1 MKYANLILPS
11 HKLCFVVALA
21 AGMIAVP
28 MPTMAEQAVQN
39 IQQAGVV
46 KGQVTDKNG
55 DAVIGATVKVKNAQT
70 GTVTDF
76 NGNFSLSVQKA
87 GTLVVSYIG
96 YLAKEVA
103 FNPGQTLNISIEED
117 ATALDEVVVVG
128 YGVQKKSDVTGSVTS
143 INKDRL
149 SKLPVTNVLQAVQG
163 AAAGVINKDRLSKLP
178 VTNVLQAV
186 QGAAAGVTISQGSSI
201 PGDAPSALVRGRN
214 SINAGTGPYI
224 VVDGIPISKSGG
236 SLNDIN
242 PSDIESMEI
251 LKDASATAIYGTN
264 GANGVILITTKHG
277 KDGKPSVSYNGYIG
291 IEDFAHKMDFCN
303 GSQIT
308 QRYKDYVAQ
317 NPGETMY
324 NDFVKNQ
331 NEAEAQA
338 AGRETDWLYDMVS
351 QTGIIQDHNVTVNGG
366 AEKIKYFISGDY
378 MSQKGV
384 LKGFNYKRYSLR
396 MNIDADVTD
405 YLKIGTNSYI
415 VSHNR
420 DGGRVNFLMAE
431 AMSPYGKVYED
442 NGSYCIYPMY
452 TESLFF
458 NPMRDVNQDHE
469 RRQWNINLNGYADI
483 NFGNIWKPLDGLRYK
498 FNFGYSFVPRREN
511 YYNGAEQ
518 NDLNGYGYIFNAET
532 QSYTAENI
540 LTYAKDF
547 GKHHFDLTA
556 LYASSRKKY
565 HDNTAAASKFI
576 NDELLWHNLGG
587 GGTQTAKS
595 YTDLY
600 TTVSQMG
607 RLNYSYD
614 SRYLFTFTVR
624 RDGSSVFGE
633 DNKYGTFPSVALGWN
648 IANEKFMEKT
658 QGWLNNLKLRL
669 SYGKAGNEAIGV
681 YETLAKMSNAAI
693 TMDGQ
698 SATALYPSSRMGN
711 SGLGWETT
719 KTFNIGI
726 DFGLLNNR
734 INGNIDFYTSTTT
747 DLLLQRNLP
756 KISGYSNVYMNMGK
770 TANKGLEVTINS
782 KNIVTKDF
790 TWGTNLVWSWN
801 KNEIKDLYGDEKSDI
816 GNRWFIGEPISVIYD
831 YEMVGIWQ
839 KDEIERGDHLK
850 WDPQAQPGDVK
861 LRDVN
866 GDGKIDPNDDKTIQ
880 GQTTPKWIGG
890 LTNTFT
896 YKNLSLSIFIQTVQ
910 GLKRNN
916 SLLAMA
922 SDEMGRRNSTTEIGY
937 WTESNPSN
945 EYRSL
950 SKTSNRWGYGFP
962 CDASFTRI
970 KDITL
975 SYQFPAQITNA
986 LRISA
991 LTVYASARNLATF
1004 TSWKGWDPESD
1015 ITQRGWGGYENNY
1028 PMTKSYV
1035 FGLNVTF

>member
-1 MKYANLILPS
+1 MKYAKLTLPS
-11 HKLCFVVALA
+11 KKLCFVMALA
-21 AGMIAVP
+21 AGMVAFP
-28 MPTMAEQAVQN
+28 LPTMAEQAVQN
-39 IQQAGVV
+39 VQQAGVV

-55 DAVIGATVKVKNAQT
+55 DAVIGATVKVKDAQT

-87 GTLVVSYIG
+87 GSIVVSYIG
-96 YLAKEVA
+96 YLTKEVA
-103 FNPGQTLNISIEED
+103 FTPGQSLNITIEED

-143 INKDRL
+143 
-149 SKLPVTNVLQAVQG
+149 
-163 AAAGVINKDRLSKLP
+163 INKDRLSKLP

-242 PSDIESMEI
+242 PGDIESMEI

-277 KDGKPSVSYNGYIG
+277 KDGKPSVSYNGYLG
-291 IEDFAHKMDFCN
+291 IEDFAKKMDFCN
-303 GSQIT
+303 GAQIT

-324 NDFVKNQ
+324 NDYVKNQ
-331 NEAEAQA
+331 NEADAQA
-338 AGRETDWLYDMVS
+338 AGKETDWLYDMVS

-366 AEKIKYFISGDY
+366 ADKIKYFISGDY

-442 NGSYCIYPMY
+442 DGSYCIYPMY

-469 RRQWNINLNGYADI
+469 RRQWNINLNAYADI
-483 NFGNIWKPLDGLRYK
+483 NFGNIWKPLEGLSYK

-518 NDLNGYGYIFNAET
+518 NDQNGYGYIFNAET
-532 QSYTAENI
+532 QSRTVENI
-540 LTYAKDF
+540 LTYAKDIK
-547 GKHHFDLTA
+547 KHHFDITL

-565 HDNTAAASKFI
+565 HDNTATGAKFI

-587 GGTQTAKS
+587 GATQTAKS

-600 TTVSQMG
+600 KTVSQMG

-624 RDGSSVFGE
+624 RDGSSVFGS
-633 DNKYGTFPSVALGWN
+633 DNKYGTFPSIALGWN
-648 IANEKFMEKT
+648 IANEKFMEKVD
-658 QGWLNNLKLRL
+658 WLNNLKLRL

-681 YETLAKMSNAAI
+681 YETLAKMSNSAL

-726 DFGLLNNR
+726 DFGILNNR

-756 KISGYSNVYMNMGK
+756 KISGYSNVYMNMGE
-770 TANKGLEVTINS
+770 TANKGLEITINS

-790 TWGTNLVWSWN
+790 TWGTSLVWSWN
-801 KNEIKDLYGDEKSDI
+801 KNEIKDLYGDKQDDL

-831 YEMVGIWQ
+831 YVMEGIWQ
-839 KDEIERGDHLK
+839 KDEIERGDHLNH
-850 WDPQAQPGDVK
+850 DPQAQPGDVK
-861 LRDVN
+861 LADLN
-866 GDGKIDPNDDKTIQ
+866 GDGKITPEGDKKIQ

-890 LTNTFT
+890 MTNTFT

-910 GLKRNN
+910 GLKRDN

-937 WTESNPSN
+937 WTESNPTN

-962 CDASFTRI
+962 RSAAFTRI

-975 SYQFPAQITNA
+975 SYQFPAQICNM
-986 LRISA
+986 LHLNA
-991 LTVYASARNLATF
+991 LTVYASGRNLFTF
-1004 TSWKGWDPESD
+1004 TDWKGWDPESD

-1028 PMTKSYV
+1028 PMTKSMV

>member
-1 MKYANLILPS
+1 MKYAKLTLPTR
-11 HKLCFVVALA
+11 KLCFVMALA
-21 AGMIAVP
+21 AGMMAFP
-28 MPTMAEQAVQN
+28 LPTMAEQAVQDV
-39 IQQAGVV
+39 QQAGVV

-55 DAVIGATVKVKNAQT
+55 EGVIGATVKVKDAAT

-76 NGNFSLSVQKA
+76 DGSFSLNVQSA

-96 YLAKEVA
+96 YLTKEVA
-103 FNPGQTLNISIEED
+103 FTPGQTLNITIEED

-143 INKDRL
+143 
-149 SKLPVTNVLQAVQG
+149 
-163 AAAGVINKDRLSKLP
+163 INKDRLSKLP

-224 VVDGIPISKSGG
+224 VVDGVPISKSGG

-242 PSDIESMEI
+242 PGDIESMEI

-277 KDGKPSVSYNGYIG
+277 KDGKPSISYNGYLG
-291 IEDFAHKMDFCN
+291 IEDFAHKMDYCN
-303 GSQIT
+303 GAQIT

-405 YLKIGTNSYI
+405 YLRIGTNSYI

-420 DGGRVNFLMAE
+420 DGGRVNFMMAE

-442 NGSYCIYPMY
+442 DGSYCIYPMY

-458 NPMRDVNQDHE
+458 NPLRDINQDHE
-469 RRQWNINLNGYADI
+469 RRQWNINLNAYAEL
-483 NFGNIWKPLDGLRYK
+483 NFGNIWKPLTGLTYK
-498 FNFGYSFVPRREN
+498 FNFGYSFVPKREN

-518 NDLNGYGYIFNAET
+518 NDPNGYGYIFNAET
-532 QSYTAENI
+532 QSRTVENI
-540 LTYAKDF
+540 LTYAKDIQ
-547 GKHHFDLTA
+547 KHHFDITL

-565 HDNTAAASKFI
+565 HDNTATGAKFI

-624 RDGSSVFGE
+624 RDGSSVFGS

-648 IANEKFMEKT
+648 IANEKFMEKAD
-658 QGWLNNLKLRL
+658 WLNNLKLRL

-681 YETLAKMSNAAI
+681 YETLAKMSNAAL

-726 DFGLLNNR
+726 DFGFLNNR

-770 TANKGLEVTINS
+770 TANKGLEITINS

-839 KDEIERGDHLK
+839 KDEIERGDHLN

-916 SLLAMA
+916 SLLGTA
-922 SDEMGRRNSTTEIGY
+922 SDEMGRRNSPTEIGY
-937 WTESNPSN
+937 WSESNPSN
-945 EYRSL
+945 EFRSL

-970 KDITL
+970 KDVTL
-975 SYQFPAQITNA
+975 SYQFPAQIVNA
-986 LRISA
+986 LHISA

-1004 TSWKGWDPESD
+1004 TSWKGWDPEAD

>member
-1 MKYANLILPS
+1 MKYAKLTLPS
-11 HKLCFVVALA
+11 KKLCFVMALA
-21 AGMIAVP
+21 AGLVTFP
-28 MPTMAEQAVQN
+28 LPTMAEQTVQN
-39 IQQAGVV
+39 ILQTGVV

-55 DAVIGATVKVKNAQT
+55 DPVIGATVKVKNAQA
-70 GTVTDF
+70 GTVTDYD
-76 NGNFSLSVQKA
+76 GNFVLNVHNP
-87 GTLVVSYIG
+87 GTLVITYIG
-96 YLAKEVA
+96 YLTKEVT
-103 FNPGQTLNISIEED
+103 FNLGQTLNITIEED

-163 AAAGVINKDRLSKLP
+163 AAAGV
-178 VTNVLQAV
+178 
-186 QGAAAGVTISQGSSI
+186 TITQGSSI

-242 PSDIESMEI
+242 PADIESMEI

-277 KDGKPSVSYNGYIG
+277 KDGKPTVSYNGYVG
-291 IEDFAHKMDFCN
+291 FEDFAKKMDFCN
-303 GSQIT
+303 GAQIT

-324 NDFVKNQ
+324 NDYVKNQ
-331 NEAEAQA
+331 NEAAAQA
-338 AGRETDWLYDMVS
+338 AGQETDWIYDMVS

-366 AEKIKYFISGDY
+366 AERIKYFISGDY

-384 LKGFNYKRYSLR
+384 LKGFNYKRYSMR
-396 MNIDADVTD
+396 MNVDADVTN

-431 AMSPYGKVYED
+431 AMSPYGQVYNED
-442 NGSYCIYPMY
+442 GSYCIYPMY

-469 RRQWNINLNGYADI
+469 RRQWNINLNAYAEMD
-483 NFGNIWKPLDGLRYK
+483 FGNIWKPLAGLRYK

-518 NDLNGYGYIFNAET
+518 NDQNGYGYIFNAET
-532 QSYTAENI
+532 QSRTVENI
-540 LTYAKDF
+540 LTYAKDIQ
-547 GKHHFDLTA
+547 KHHFDITL

-565 HDNTAAASKFI
+565 HDNTATGAKFI
-576 NDELLWHNLGG
+576 NDELSWHNLGG

-600 TTVSQMG
+600 KTVSQMG

-624 RDGSSVFGE
+624 RDGSSVFGN
-633 DNKYGTFPSVALGWN
+633 DNKFGVFPSVALGWN
-648 IANEKFMEKT
+648 IANEKFMEKA

-681 YETLAKMSNAAI
+681 YETLAKMSNNAL

-719 KTFNIGI
+719 KTFNIGL
-726 DFGLLNNR
+726 DFGFLNNR

-790 TWGTNLVWSWN
+790 TWGTSLVWSWN
-801 KNEIKDLYGDEKSDI
+801 KNEIKDLYGDQKDDL
-816 GNRWFIGEPISVIYD
+816 GNRWFIGQPISVIYD
-831 YEMVGIWQ
+831 YVMEGIWQ
-839 KDEIERGDHLK
+839 KDEIDRGDHLK
-850 WDPQAQPGDVK
+850 QDPQAQPGDVK
-861 LRDVN
+861 LADLD
-866 GDGKIDPNDDKTIQ
+866 GDGKITPEGDKKIQ

-896 YKNLSLSIFIQTVQ
+896 YKNLTLSIFIQTVQ
-910 GLKRNN
+910 GLKRDN

-937 WTESNPSN
+937 WTEANPSN

-962 CDASFTRI
+962 RSAAFTRV

-975 SYQFPAQITNA
+975 SYQFPAQICNM
-986 LRISA
+986 LHLNA
-991 LTVYASARNLATF
+991 LTVYASGRNLWTF

-1015 ITQRGWGGYENNY
+1015 ITQRGWRDYENNY
-1028 PMTKSYV
+1028 PMTKSMV

>member
-1 MKYANLILPS
+1 MKYANLALPS
-11 HKLCFVVALA
+11 KKLCFVMALA
-21 AGMIAVP
+21 AGLFANP
-28 MPTMAEQAVQN
+28 LPTMAEQAVQN
-39 IQQAGVV
+39 VQQAGVV

-55 DAVIGATVKVKNAQT
+55 DAVIGATVKVKDAQT

-76 NGNFSLSVQKA
+76 DGNFSLNVQKA
-87 GTLVVSYIG
+87 GTLVVTYIG
-96 YLAKEVA
+96 YQTKEVA
-103 FNPGQTLNISIEED
+103 FQPGQSLNITIEDD
-117 ATALDEVVVVG
+117 AELLDEVVVVG

-163 AAAGVINKDRLSKLP
+163 AAAGV
-178 VTNVLQAV
+178 
-186 QGAAAGVTISQGSSI
+186 TITQGSSI

-242 PSDIESMEI
+242 PGDIESMEI

-291 IEDFAHKMDFCN
+291 FENFAHKMDYCN
-303 GSQIT
+303 GAQIT

-338 AGRETDWLYDMVS
+338 AGRETDWLYDMIS

-366 AEKIKYFISGDY
+366 AEKVKYFISGDY

-405 YLKIGTNSYI
+405 YLRIGTNSYI

-420 DGGRVNFLMAE
+420 DGGRVNFMMAE

-442 NGSYCIYPMY
+442 DGSYCIYPMY

-458 NPMRDVNQDHE
+458 NPMRDINQDHE
-469 RRQWNINLNGYADI
+469 RRQWNINLNAYAEL
-483 NFGNIWKPLDGLRYK
+483 NFGNIWKPLSGLTYK
-498 FNFGYSFVPRREN
+498 FNFGYSFVPKREN

-518 NDLNGYGYIFNAET
+518 NDPNGYGYIFNAET
-532 QSYTAENI
+532 QSRTVENI
-540 LTYAKDF
+540 LTYAKDIQ
-547 GKHHFDLTA
+547 KHHFDITL

-565 HDNTAAASKFI
+565 HDNTATGAKFI

-600 TTVSQMG
+600 KTVSQMG

-624 RDGSSVFGE
+624 RDGSSVFGS
-633 DNKYGTFPSVALGWN
+633 DNKYGTFPSIALGWN
-648 IANEKFMEKT
+648 IANEKFMEKAD
-658 QGWLNNLKLRL
+658 WLNNLKLRL

-681 YETLAKMSNAAI
+681 YETLAKMSNAAL

-698 SATALYPSSRMGN
+698 SNTALYPSSRMGN

-726 DFGLLNNR
+726 DFGFLNNR

-756 KISGYSNVYMNMGK
+756 KISGFSNVYMNMGK
-770 TANKGLEVTINS
+770 TANKGLEITINS

-839 KDEIERGDHLK
+839 KDEIDRGDHLK

-910 GLKRNN
+910 GLKREN
-916 SLLAMA
+916 SLLGTA
-922 SDEMGRRNSTTEIGY
+922 SDEMGRRNSTTEVGY

-945 EYRSL
+945 EFRSL
-950 SKTSNRWGYGFP
+950 SKTSNRWGYRFP

-970 KDITL
+970 KDVTL

-1004 TSWKGWDPESD
+1004 TSWKGWDPEAD
-1015 ITQRGWGGYENNY
+1015 ITQRGWKDYENNY

>member
-1 MKYANLILPS
+1 MKYAKLTLPTR
-11 HKLCFVVALA
+11 KLCFVMALA
-21 AGMIAVP
+21 AGMMAFP
-28 MPTMAEQAVQN
+28 LPTMAEQAVQDV
-39 IQQAGVV
+39 QQAGVV

-55 DAVIGATVKVKNAQT
+55 EGVIGATVKVKDAAT
-70 GTVTDF
+70 GTVTDYD
-76 NGNFSLSVQKA
+76 GNFTLNVQGA

-96 YLAKEVA
+96 YLTKEVA
-103 FNPGQTLNISIEED
+103 FTPGQTLNITIEED

-143 INKDRL
+143 
-149 SKLPVTNVLQAVQG
+149 
-163 AAAGVINKDRLSKLP
+163 INKDRLSKLP

-224 VVDGIPISKSGG
+224 VVDGVPISKSGG

-242 PSDIESMEI
+242 PGDIESMEI

-277 KDGKPSVSYNGYIG
+277 KDGKPSISYNGYLG
-291 IEDFAHKMDFCN
+291 IEDFAHKMDYCN
-303 GSQIT
+303 GAQIT

-405 YLKIGTNSYI
+405 YLRIGTNSYI

-420 DGGRVNFLMAE
+420 DGGRVNFMMAE

-442 NGSYCIYPMY
+442 DGSYCIYPMY

-458 NPMRDVNQDHE
+458 NPLRDINQDHE
-469 RRQWNINLNGYADI
+469 RRQWNINLNAYAEL
-483 NFGNIWKPLDGLRYK
+483 NFGNIWKPLTGLTYK
-498 FNFGYSFVPRREN
+498 FNFGYSFVPKREN

-518 NDLNGYGYIFNAET
+518 NDPNGYGYIFNAET
-532 QSYTAENI
+532 QSRTVENI
-540 LTYAKDF
+540 LTYAKDIQ
-547 GKHHFDLTA
+547 KHHFDITL

-565 HDNTAAASKFI
+565 HDNTATGAKFI

-624 RDGSSVFGE
+624 RDGSSVFGA
-633 DNKYGTFPSVALGWN
+633 DNKYGTFPSIALGWN
-648 IANEKFMEKT
+648 IANEKFMEKAD
-658 QGWLNNLKLRL
+658 WLNNLKLRL

-681 YETLAKMSNAAI
+681 YETLAKMSNAAL

-726 DFGLLNNR
+726 DFGFLNNR

-756 KISGYSNVYMNMGK
+756 KVSGYSNVYMNMGK
-770 TANKGLEVTINS
+770 TANKGLEITINS

-839 KDEIERGDHLK
+839 KDEIERGDHLN

-916 SLLAMA
+916 SLLGTA
-922 SDEMGRRNSTTEIGY
+922 SDEMGRRNSPTEIGY
-937 WTESNPSN
+937 WSESNPSN
-945 EYRSL
+945 EFRSL

-970 KDITL
+970 KDVTL
-975 SYQFPAQITNA
+975 SYQFPAQIINA

-1004 TSWKGWDPESD
+1004 TSWKGWDPEAD

>member
-1 MKYANLILPS
+1 MKNVHLSLPS
-11 HKLCFVVALA
+11 KKLCFAMALA
-21 AGMIAVP
+21 AGIMAFP
-28 MPTMAEQAVQN
+28 LPTMAEQAVQN
-39 IQQAGVV
+39 VQQAGVV

-55 DAVIGATVKVKNAQT
+55 DGVIGATVKVKDAAT
-70 GTVTDF
+70 GTVTDYD
-76 NGNFSLSVQKA
+76 GNFSLNVQKA

-96 YLAKEVA
+96 YLTKEVA
-103 FNPGQTLNISIEED
+103 FTPGQTLNISIEED

-163 AAAGVINKDRLSKLP
+163 AAAGV
-178 VTNVLQAV
+178 
-186 QGAAAGVTISQGSSI
+186 TITQGSSI

-242 PSDIESMEI
+242 PGDIESMEI

-277 KDGKPSVSYNGYIG
+277 KEGKPSVSYNGYIG
-291 IEDFAHKMDFCN
+291 FENFAHKMDYCN
-303 GSQIT
+303 GAQIT

-338 AGRETDWLYDMVS
+338 AGRETDWLYDMIS

-405 YLKIGTNSYI
+405 YLRIGTNSYI

-420 DGGRVNFLMAE
+420 DGGRVNFMMAE

-442 NGSYCIYPMY
+442 DGSYCIYPMY

-458 NPMRDVNQDHE
+458 NPMRDINQDHE
-469 RRQWNINLNGYADI
+469 RRQWNINLNAYAEL
-483 NFGNIWKPLDGLRYK
+483 NFGNIWKPLSGLTYK
-498 FNFGYSFVPRREN
+498 FNFGYSFVPKREN

-518 NDLNGYGYIFNAET
+518 NDPNGYGYIFNAET
-532 QSYTAENI
+532 QSRTVENI
-540 LTYAKDF
+540 LTYAKDIQ
-547 GKHHFDLTA
+547 KHHFDITL

-565 HDNTAAASKFI
+565 HDNTATGAKFI

-600 TTVSQMG
+600 KTVSQMG

-624 RDGSSVFGE
+624 RDGSSVFGS
-633 DNKYGTFPSVALGWN
+633 DNKYGTFPSIALGWN
-648 IANEKFMEKT
+648 IANEKFMEKAD
-658 QGWLNNLKLRL
+658 WLNNLKLRL

-681 YETLAKMSNAAI
+681 YETLAKMSNAAL

-698 SATALYPSSRMGN
+698 SNTALYPSSRMGN

-726 DFGLLNNR
+726 DFGFLNNR

-770 TANKGLEVTINS
+770 TANKGLEITINS

-839 KDEIERGDHLK
+839 KEEIDRGDHLK

-916 SLLAMA
+916 SLLGTA
-922 SDEMGRRNSTTEIGY
+922 SDEMGRRNSPTEIGY
-937 WTESNPSN
+937 WSESNPSN
-945 EYRSL
+945 EFRSL

-970 KDITL
+970 KDVTL
-975 SYQFPAQITNA
+975 SYQFPAQIINA

-1004 TSWKGWDPESD
+1004 TSWKGWDPEAD

>member
-1 MKYANLILPS
+1 MKYAKLNLPS
-11 HKLCFVVALA
+11 KKLCFVMALA
-21 AGMIAVP
+21 AGMVSFP
-28 MPTMAEQAVQN
+28 MPTMAEQIVQN
-39 IQQAGVV
+39 IQQNGVV
-46 KGQVTDKNG
+46 KGQVTDKYG
-55 DAVIGATVKVKNAQT
+55 EPVIGATVKVKNAKA
-70 GTVTDF
+70 GTVTDYD
-76 NGNFSLSVQKA
+76 GNFVLNVQNS
-87 GTLVVSYIG
+87 GTLVVTYIG
-96 YLAKEVA
+96 YLTKEIP
-103 FNPGQTLNISIEED
+103 FTIGQTLNISIEED

-163 AAAGVINKDRLSKLP
+163 AAAGV
-178 VTNVLQAV
+178 
-186 QGAAAGVTISQGSSI
+186 TISQGSSI
-201 PGDAPSALVRGRN
+201 PGDAPSALIRGRN

-236 SLNDIN
+236 SFNDIN
-242 PSDIESMEI
+242 PADIESMEI

-277 KDGKPSVSYNGYIG
+277 KDGKPTVSYNGYIG
-291 IEDFAHKMDFCN
+291 IEDFAKKMDFCN
-303 GSQIT
+303 GAQIT

-331 NEAEAQA
+331 NEAAAQA
-338 AGRETDWLYDMVS
+338 AGQETDWIYDMVS

-378 MSQKGV
+378 MNQKGV
-384 LKGFNYKRYSLR
+384 LKGFNYKRYSMR

-431 AMSPYGKVYED
+431 AMSPYGQVYNED
-442 NGSYCIYPMY
+442 GSYCIYPMY

-469 RRQWNINLNGYADI
+469 RRQWNINLNSYAEMD
-483 NFGNIWKPLDGLRYK
+483 FGKIWAPLAGLRYK

-518 NDLNGYGYIFNAET
+518 NDQNGYGYIFNAET
-532 QSYTAENI
+532 QSRTVENI
-540 LTYAKDF
+540 LTYAKDIQ
-547 GKHHFDLTA
+547 KHHFDITL

-565 HDNTAAASKFI
+565 HDNTATGAKFI
-576 NDELLWHNLGG
+576 NDELSWHNLGG

-600 TTVSQMG
+600 KTVSQMG

-624 RDGSSVFGE
+624 RDGSSVFGN
-633 DNKYGTFPSVALGWN
+633 DNKYGVFPSVALGWN

-658 QGWLNNLKLRL
+658 QNWLNNLKLRL

-681 YETLAKMSNAAI
+681 YETLAKMSNNAL

-719 KTFNIGI
+719 KTFNIGL
-726 DFGLLNNR
+726 DFGFLNNR
-734 INGNIDFYTSTTT
+734 INGNIDFYTSSTS

-756 KISGYSNVYMNMGK
+756 KVSGYSNVYMNMGK

-790 TWGTNLVWSWN
+790 TWGTSLVWSWN
-801 KNEIKDLYGDEKSDI
+801 KNEIKDLYGDKQDDL

-831 YEMVGIWQ
+831 YVMEGIWQ

-850 WDPQAQPGDVK
+850 QDPQAQAGDVK
-861 LRDVN
+861 LADLD
-866 GDGKIDPNDDKTIQ
+866 GDGKITPEGDKKIQ

-896 YKNLSLSIFIQTVQ
+896 YKNLTLSVFIQTVQ

-962 CDASFTRI
+962 RSAAFTRV

-975 SYQFPAQITNA
+975 SYQFPAQICNM
-986 LRISA
+986 LHLSA
-991 LTVYASARNLATF
+991 LTVYASGRNLWTI

-1028 PMTKSYV
+1028 PMTKSMV

>member
-1 MKYANLILPS
+1 
-11 HKLCFVVALA
+11 
-21 AGMIAVP
+21 
-28 MPTMAEQAVQN
+28 
-39 IQQAGVV
+39 V

-55 DAVIGATVKVKNAQT
+55 DAVIGATVKVKDSQV
-70 GTVTDF
+70 GTVTNFD
-76 NGNFSLSVQKA
+76 GNFSLNVQKA
-87 GTLVVSYIG
+87 GRLVVSYIG
-96 YLAKEVA
+96 YLSKEVA
-103 FNPGQTLNISIEED
+103 FTPGQTLNIEIEED

-143 INKDRL
+143 
-149 SKLPVTNVLQAVQG
+149 
-163 AAAGVINKDRLSKLP
+163 INKDRLSKLP

>member
-1 MKYANLILPS
+1 MKYAKLTLPS
-11 HKLCFVVALA
+11 KKLCFVMALA
-21 AGMIAVP
+21 AGMVAFP
-28 MPTMAEQAVQN
+28 LPTMAEQAVQN
-39 IQQAGVV
+39 VQQAGVV

-55 DAVIGATVKVKNAQT
+55 DAVIGATVKVKDAQT

-87 GTLVVSYIG
+87 GSIVVSYIG
-96 YLAKEVA
+96 YLTKEVA
-103 FNPGQTLNISIEED
+103 FTPGQSLNITIEED

-163 AAAGVINKDRLSKLP
+163 AAAGV
-178 VTNVLQAV
+178 
-186 QGAAAGVTISQGSSI
+186 TITQGSSI

-242 PSDIESMEI
+242 PGDIESMEI

-291 IEDFAHKMDFCN
+291 FENFAKKMDFCN
-303 GSQIT
+303 GAQIT

-324 NDFVKNQ
+324 NDYVKNQ
-331 NEAEAQA
+331 NEADAQA
-338 AGRETDWLYDMVS
+338 AGKETDWLYDMVS

-366 AEKIKYFISGDY
+366 ADKIKYFISGDY

-442 NGSYCIYPMY
+442 DGSYCIYPMY

-469 RRQWNINLNGYADI
+469 RRQWNINLNAYADI
-483 NFGNIWKPLDGLRYK
+483 NFGNIWKPLEGLSYK
-498 FNFGYSFVPRREN
+498 FNFGYSFVPKREN

-518 NDLNGYGYIFNAET
+518 NDQNGYGYIFNAET
-532 QSYTAENI
+532 QSRTVENI
-540 LTYAKDF
+540 LTYAKDIK
-547 GKHHFDLTA
+547 KHHFDITL

-565 HDNTAAASKFI
+565 HDNTATGAKFI

-587 GGTQTAKS
+587 GATQTAKS

-600 TTVSQMG
+600 KTVSQMG

-624 RDGSSVFGE
+624 RDGSSVFGS
-633 DNKYGTFPSVALGWN
+633 DNKYGTFPSIALGWN
-648 IANEKFMEKT
+648 IANEKFMEKVD
-658 QGWLNNLKLRL
+658 WLNNLKLRL

-681 YETLAKMSNAAI
+681 YETLAKMSNAAL

-726 DFGLLNNR
+726 DFGILNNR
-734 INGNIDFYTSTTT
+734 INGNIDFYTSKTT

-770 TANKGLEVTINS
+770 TANKGLEITINS

-790 TWGTNLVWSWN
+790 TWGTSLVWSWN
-801 KNEIKDLYGDEKSDI
+801 KNEIKDLYGDKQDDL

-831 YEMVGIWQ
+831 YVMEGIWQ
-839 KDEIERGDHLK
+839 KDEIERGDHLNH
-850 WDPQAQPGDVK
+850 DPQAQPGDVK
-861 LRDVN
+861 LADLN
-866 GDGKIDPNDDKTIQ
+866 GDGKITPEGDKKIQ

-890 LTNTFT
+890 MTNTFT

-937 WTESNPSN
+937 WTESNPTN

-962 CDASFTRI
+962 RSAAFTRI

-975 SYQFPAQITNA
+975 SYQFPAQICNM
-986 LRISA
+986 LHLNA
-991 LTVYASARNLATF
+991 LTVYASGRNLFTF
-1004 TSWKGWDPESD
+1004 TDWKGWDPESD

-1028 PMTKSYV
+1028 PMTKSMV

>member
-1 MKYANLILPS
+1 MKYAKLTLPS
-11 HKLCFVVALA
+11 KKLCFVMALA
-21 AGMIAVP
+21 AGMVAFP
-28 MPTMAEQAVQN
+28 LPTMAEQAVQN
-39 IQQAGVV
+39 VQQAGVV

-55 DAVIGATVKVKNAQT
+55 DAVIGATVKVKDAQT

-87 GTLVVSYIG
+87 GSIVVSYIG
-96 YLAKEVA
+96 YLTKEVA
-103 FNPGQTLNISIEED
+103 FTPGQSLNITIEED

-143 INKDRL
+143 
-149 SKLPVTNVLQAVQG
+149 
-163 AAAGVINKDRLSKLP
+163 INKDRLSKLP

-242 PSDIESMEI
+242 PGDIESMEI

-291 IEDFAHKMDFCN
+291 FENFAKKMDFCN
-303 GSQIT
+303 GAQIT

-324 NDFVKNQ
+324 NDYVKNQ
-331 NEAEAQA
+331 NEADAQA
-338 AGRETDWLYDMVS
+338 AGKETDWLYDMVS

-366 AEKIKYFISGDY
+366 ADKIKYFISGDY

-442 NGSYCIYPMY
+442 DGSYCIYPMY

-469 RRQWNINLNGYADI
+469 RRQWNINLNAYADI
-483 NFGNIWKPLDGLRYK
+483 NFGNIWKPLEGLSYK

-518 NDLNGYGYIFNAET
+518 NDQNGYGYIFNAET
-532 QSYTAENI
+532 QSRTVENI
-540 LTYAKDF
+540 LTYAKDIK
-547 GKHHFDLTA
+547 KHHFDITL

-565 HDNTAAASKFI
+565 HDNTATGAKFI

-587 GGTQTAKS
+587 GATQTAKS

-600 TTVSQMG
+600 KTVSQMG

-624 RDGSSVFGE
+624 RDGSSVFGS
-633 DNKYGTFPSVALGWN
+633 DNKYGTFPSIALGWN
-648 IANEKFMEKT
+648 IANEKFMEKVD
-658 QGWLNNLKLRL
+658 WLNNLKLRL

-681 YETLAKMSNAAI
+681 YETLAKMSNAAL

-726 DFGLLNNR
+726 DFGILNNR

-756 KISGYSNVYMNMGK
+756 KISGYSNVYMNMGE
-770 TANKGLEVTINS
+770 TANKGLEITINS

-801 KNEIKDLYGDEKSDI
+801 KNEIKDLYGDKQDDL

-831 YEMVGIWQ
+831 YVMEGIWQ
-839 KDEIERGDHLK
+839 EDEIASGAHLNH
-850 WDPQAQPGDVK
+850 DPQAQPGDVK
-861 LRDVN
+861 LADLD
-866 GDGKIDPNDDKTIQ
+866 GDGKITPEGDKKIQ
-880 GQTTPKWIGG
+880 GQTTPKWTAG
-890 LTNTFT
+890 LTNTFS
-896 YKNLSLSIFIQTVQ
+896 YKGLTLSIFIQTAQ
-910 GLKRNN
+910 GMMRNN

-922 SDEMGRRNSTTEIGY
+922 ADEQGRRNSTTEIGY
-937 WTESNPSN
+937 WTPDNKSN

-950 SKTSNRWGYGFP
+950 SRTSNRWGYGFP
-962 CDASFTRI
+962 RKANYTRI

-975 SYQFPAQITNA
+975 SYTFPQQILNA
-986 LRISA
+986 IHLSG
-991 LTVYASARNLATF
+991 LTAYVSGRNLYTF
-1004 TSWKGWDPESD
+1004 TDWKGWDPEAD
-1015 ITQRGWGGYENNY
+1015 ITQRGWSGYENNY
-1028 PMTKSYV
+1028 PMTKSFV

>member
-1 MKYANLILPS
+1 MKYAKLNLPS
-11 HKLCFVVALA
+11 KKLCFMMALA
-21 AGMIAVP
+21 AGMVSFP
-28 MPTMAEQAVQN
+28 LPTMAEQAVQN
-39 IQQAGVV
+39 IQQTGVV
-46 KGQVTDKNG
+46 KGQVTDKYG
-55 DAVIGATVKVKNAQT
+55 DAVIGATVKVKNSKA

-76 NGNFSLSVQKA
+76 EGNFVLNAQSS

-96 YLAKEVA
+96 YLTKEVP
-103 FNPGQTLNISIEED
+103 FTLGQTLNISIEED

-163 AAAGVINKDRLSKLP
+163 AAAGV
-178 VTNVLQAV
+178 
-186 QGAAAGVTISQGSSI
+186 TISQGSSI
-201 PGDAPSALVRGRN
+201 PGDAPSALIRGRN

-242 PSDIESMEI
+242 PADIESMEI

-277 KDGKPSVSYNGYIG
+277 KDGKPTVSYNGYIG
-291 IEDFAHKMDFCN
+291 IEDFAKKMDFCN
-303 GSQIT
+303 GAQIT

-324 NDFVKNQ
+324 NDFVKNA
-331 NEAEAQA
+331 NEAAAQA
-338 AGRETDWLYDMVS
+338 AGQETDWLYDMVS

-366 AEKIKYFISGDY
+366 ADKIKYFISGDY
-378 MSQKGV
+378 MNQKGV
-384 LKGFNYKRYSLR
+384 LKGFNYKRYSMR

-442 NGSYCIYPMY
+442 DGSYCIYPMY

-469 RRQWNINLNGYADI
+469 RRQWNINLNAYAEM
-483 NFGNIWKPLDGLRYK
+483 NFGNIWKPLEGLRYK
-498 FNFGYSFVPRREN
+498 FNFGYSYVPKREN

-518 NDLNGYGYIFNAET
+518 NDPNGYGYIFNAET
-532 QSYTAENI
+532 QSRTVENI
-540 LTYAKDF
+540 LTYAKDIQ
-547 GKHHFDLTA
+547 KHHFDITL

-565 HDNTAAASKFI
+565 HDNTATGAKFI
-576 NDELLWHNLGG
+576 NDELSWHNLGG

-600 TTVSQMG
+600 KTVSQMG

-624 RDGSSVFGE
+624 RDGSSVFGD
-633 DNKYGTFPSVALGWN
+633 DNKYGVFPSVALGWN

-658 QGWLNNLKLRL
+658 QSWLNNLKLRL

-681 YETLAKMSNAAI
+681 YETLAKMSNNAL

-719 KTFNIGI
+719 KTFNIGL
-726 DFGLLNNR
+726 DFGFLNNR
-734 INGNIDFYTSTTT
+734 INGNIDFYTSSTT

-756 KISGYSNVYMNMGK
+756 KVSGYANVYMNMGK

-790 TWGTNLVWSWN
+790 TWGTSLVWSWN
-801 KNEIKDLYGDEKSDI
+801 KNEIKDLYGDKQDDL

-831 YEMVGIWQ
+831 YVMEGIWQ
-839 KDEIERGDHLK
+839 KDEIDRGDHLK
-850 WDPQAQPGDVK
+850 QDPQAQAGDVK
-861 LRDVN
+861 LADLD
-866 GDGKIDPNDDKTIQ
+866 GDGKITPEGDKKIQ

-896 YKNLSLSIFIQTVQ
+896 YKNLTLSVFIQTVQ

-937 WTESNPSN
+937 WTEANPSN

-962 CDASFTRI
+962 RSAAFTRV

-975 SYQFPAQITNA
+975 SYQFPAQICNM
-986 LRISA
+986 LHLNA
-991 LTVYASARNLATF
+991 LTVYASGRNLWTF

-1028 PMTKSYV
+1028 PMTKSMV

>member
-11 HKLCFVVALA
+11 RKLCFVVALA

-143 INKDRL
+143 
-149 SKLPVTNVLQAVQG
+149 
-163 AAAGVINKDRLSKLP
+163 INKDRLSKLP

-540 LTYAKDF
+540 LTYATDF
-547 GKHHFDLTA
+547 GKHHFALTA

-633 DNKYGTFPSVALGWN
+633 DNKYGTFPSIALGWN

>member
-1 MKYANLILPS
+1 MAFPL
-11 HKLCFVVALA
+11 
-21 AGMIAVP
+21 
-28 MPTMAEQAVQN
+28 PTMAEQAVQN
-39 IQQAGVV
+39 VQQTGVV

-55 DAVIGATVKVKNAQT
+55 DGVIGATVKVKDAAT
-70 GTVTDF
+70 GTVTDYD
-76 NGNFSLSVQKA
+76 GNFSLNVQKA

-96 YLAKEVA
+96 YLTKEVA
-103 FNPGQTLNISIEED
+103 FTPGQTLNISIEED

-163 AAAGVINKDRLSKLP
+163 AAAGV
-178 VTNVLQAV
+178 
-186 QGAAAGVTISQGSSI
+186 TITQGSSI

-242 PSDIESMEI
+242 PGDIESMEI

-291 IEDFAHKMDFCN
+291 FENFAHKMDYCN
-303 GSQIT
+303 GAQIT

-338 AGRETDWLYDMVS
+338 AGRETDWLYDMIS

-366 AEKIKYFISGDY
+366 AEKVKYFISGDY

-405 YLKIGTNSYI
+405 YLRIGTNSYI

-420 DGGRVNFLMAE
+420 DGGRVNFMMAE

-442 NGSYCIYPMY
+442 DGSYCIYPMY

-458 NPMRDVNQDHE
+458 NPMRDINQDHE
-469 RRQWNINLNGYADI
+469 RRQWNINLNAYAEL
-483 NFGNIWKPLDGLRYK
+483 NFGNIWKPLSGLTYK
-498 FNFGYSFVPRREN
+498 FNFGYSFVPKREN

-518 NDLNGYGYIFNAET
+518 NDPNGYGYIFNAET
-532 QSYTAENI
+532 QSRTVENI
-540 LTYAKDF
+540 LTYAKDIQ
-547 GKHHFDLTA
+547 KHHFDITL

-565 HDNTAAASKFI
+565 HDNTATGAKFI

-600 TTVSQMG
+600 KTVSQMG

-624 RDGSSVFGE
+624 RDGSSVFGS
-633 DNKYGTFPSVALGWN
+633 DNKYGTFPSIALGWN
-648 IANEKFMEKT
+648 IANEKFMEKAD
-658 QGWLNNLKLRL
+658 WLNNLKLRL

-681 YETLAKMSNAAI
+681 YETLAKMSNAAL

-698 SATALYPSSRMGN
+698 SNTALYPSSRMGN

-726 DFGLLNNR
+726 DFGFLNNR

-756 KISGYSNVYMNMGK
+756 KISGFSNVYMNMGK
-770 TANKGLEVTINS
+770 TANKGLEITINS

-839 KDEIERGDHLK
+839 KEEIDRGDHLK

-916 SLLAMA
+916 SLLGTA
-922 SDEMGRRNSTTEIGY
+922 SDEMGRRNSPTEIGY
-937 WTESNPSN
+937 WSESNPSN
-945 EYRSL
+945 EFRSL

-970 KDITL
+970 KDVTL
-975 SYQFPAQITNA
+975 SYQFPAQIINA

-1004 TSWKGWDPESD
+1004 TSWKGWDPEAD

>member
-1 MKYANLILPS
+1 MKYVHLTLPS
-11 HKLCFVVALA
+11 MKLCFAMALA
-21 AGMIAVP
+21 GGIMAFP
-28 MPTMAEQAVQN
+28 LPTMAEQAVQN
-39 IQQAGVV
+39 VQQAGVV

-55 DAVIGATVKVKNAQT
+55 DGVIGATVKVKDAQA
-70 GTVTDF
+70 GTVTDY
-76 NGNFSLSVQKA
+76 NGNFSLNVQKA

-96 YLAKEVA
+96 YLTKEIA
-103 FNPGQTLNISIEED
+103 FTPGQTLNITIEED

-143 INKDRL
+143 
-149 SKLPVTNVLQAVQG
+149 
-163 AAAGVINKDRLSKLP
+163 INKDRLSKLP

-242 PSDIESMEI
+242 PGDIESMEI

-277 KDGKPSVSYNGYIG
+277 KEGKPSVSYNGYVG
-291 IEDFAHKMDFCN
+291 FETFAHKMDFCD
-303 GSQIT
+303 GQQIT

-331 NEAEAQA
+331 NEADAQA

-351 QTGIIQDHNVTVNGG
+351 QTGIIHDHNVTVNGG

-384 LKGFNYKRYSLR
+384 LKGFNYKRYSMR

-405 YLKIGTNSYI
+405 YLRIGTNSYI

-420 DGGRVNFLMAE
+420 DGGRVNFMMAE

-442 NGSYCIYPMY
+442 DGSYCIYPMY

-458 NPMRDVNQDHE
+458 NPMRDINQDHE
-469 RRQWNINLNGYADI
+469 RRQWNINLNAYAEL
-483 NFGNIWKPLDGLRYK
+483 NFGNIWKPLSGLTYK
-498 FNFGYSFVPRREN
+498 FNFGYSFVPKREN

-518 NDLNGYGYIFNAET
+518 NDPNGYGYIFNAET
-532 QSYTAENI
+532 QSRTVENI
-540 LTYAKDF
+540 LTYAKDIQ
-547 GKHHFDLTA
+547 KHHFDITL
-556 LYASSRKKY
+556 LFASSRKKY
-565 HDNTAAASKFI
+565 HDNTATGAKFI

-600 TTVSQMG
+600 KTVSQMG

-624 RDGSSVFGE
+624 RDGSSVFGA

-648 IANEKFMEKT
+648 IANEKFMEKAD
-658 QGWLNNLKLRL
+658 WLNNLKLRL

-681 YETLAKMSNAAI
+681 YETLAKMSNAAL

-726 DFGLLNNR
+726 DFGFLNNR

-756 KISGYSNVYMNMGK
+756 KVSGYSNVYMNMGK
-770 TANKGLEVTINS
+770 TANKGLEITINS

-839 KDEIERGDHLK
+839 KDEIDRGDHLN

-916 SLLAMA
+916 SLLGTA
-922 SDEMGRRNSTTEIGY
+922 SDEMGRRNSTTEVGY

-945 EYRSL
+945 EFRSL

-970 KDITL
+970 KDVTL

-1004 TSWKGWDPESD
+1004 TSWKGWDPEAD
-1015 ITQRGWGGYENNY
+1015 ITQRGWRDYENNY

>member
-1 MKYANLILPS
+1 MKYAKLTLPS
-11 HKLCFVVALA
+11 KKLCFVMALA
-21 AGMIAVP
+21 AGMVAFP
-28 MPTMAEQAVQN
+28 LPTMAEQAVQN
-39 IQQAGVV
+39 VQQAGVV

-55 DAVIGATVKVKNAQT
+55 DAVIGATVKVKDAQT

-87 GTLVVSYIG
+87 GSIVVSYIG
-96 YLAKEVA
+96 YLTKEVA
-103 FNPGQTLNISIEED
+103 FTPGQSLNITIEED

-163 AAAGVINKDRLSKLP
+163 AAAGV
-178 VTNVLQAV
+178 
-186 QGAAAGVTISQGSSI
+186 TITQGSSI

-242 PSDIESMEI
+242 PNDIESMEI

-277 KDGKPSVSYNGYIG
+277 KDGKPTVSYNGYLG
-291 IEDFAHKMDFCN
+291 IEDFAKKLDFAN
-303 GSQIT
+303 GPQMT
-308 QRYKDYVAQ
+308 QRYKDSAAQ
-317 NPGETMY
+317 NPGETMF
-324 NDFVKNQ
+324 NDYVKYA
-331 NEAEAQA
+331 NEAENQA
-338 AGRETDWLYDMVS
+338 AGKETDWLYDLAS
-351 QTGIIQDHNVTVNGG
+351 QTGIIQDHNITINGG
-366 AEKIKYFISGDY
+366 AEKVKYFISGDY

-431 AMSPYGKVYED
+431 AMSPYGKVYDE
-442 NGSYCIYPMY
+442 NGNYEQYPMY
-452 TESLFF
+452 SETLFF
-458 NPMRDVNQDHE
+458 NPMQYIDQDHE
-469 RRQWNINLNGYADI
+469 RRQWNINLNGYAEL

-498 FNFGYSFVPRREN
+498 FNFGYSFVPKREN
-511 YYNGAEQ
+511 YYNGETEY
-518 NDLNGYGYIFNAET
+518 NHSGGYGYIFNAET
-532 QSYTAENI
+532 QSRTVENI
-540 LTYAKDF
+540 LTYSKDIQ
-547 GKHHFDLTA
+547 KHHFDITL

-565 HDNTAAASKFI
+565 HDNTATGSKFI

-600 TTVSQMG
+600 KTVSQMG

-624 RDGSSVFGE
+624 RDGSSVFGS
-633 DNKYGTFPSVALGWN
+633 DNKYGTFPSIALGWN
-648 IANEKFMEKT
+648 IANEKFMEKVD
-658 QGWLNNLKLRL
+658 WLNNLKLRL

-681 YETLAKMSNAAI
+681 YETLAKMSNAAL

-726 DFGLLNNR
+726 DFGILNNR
-734 INGNIDFYTSTTT
+734 INGNIDFYTSKTT

-756 KISGYSNVYMNMGK
+756 KISGYSNVYMNMGE
-770 TANKGLEVTINS
+770 TANKGLEITINS

-801 KNEIKDLYGDEKSDI
+801 KNEIKDLYGDKQDDL

-831 YEMVGIWQ
+831 YVMEGIWQ
-839 KDEIERGDHLK
+839 EDEIASGAHLNH
-850 WDPQAQPGDVK
+850 DPQAQPGDVK
-861 LRDVN
+861 LADLD
-866 GDGKIDPNDDKTIQ
+866 GDGKITPEGDKKIQ
-880 GQTTPKWIGG
+880 GQTTPKWTAG
-890 LTNTFT
+890 LTNTFS
-896 YKNLSLSIFIQTVQ
+896 YKGLTLSIFIQTAQ
-910 GLKRNN
+910 GMMRNN

-922 SDEMGRRNSTTEIGY
+922 ADEQGRRNSTTEIGY
-937 WTESNPSN
+937 WTPDNKSN

-950 SKTSNRWGYGFP
+950 SRTSNRWGYGFP
-962 CDASFTRI
+962 RKANYTRI

-975 SYQFPAQITNA
+975 SYTFPQQILNA
-986 LRISA
+986 IHLSG
-991 LTVYASARNLATF
+991 LTAYVSGRNLYTF
-1004 TSWKGWDPESD
+1004 TDWKGWDPEAD
-1015 ITQRGWGGYENNY
+1015 ITQRGWSGYENNY
-1028 PMTKSYV
+1028 PMTKSFV

>member
-1 MKYANLILPS
+1 MKYAKLTLPTR
-11 HKLCFVVALA
+11 KLCFVMALA
-21 AGMIAVP
+21 AGMVAFP
-28 MPTMAEQAVQN
+28 LPTMAEQAVQDV
-39 IQQAGVV
+39 QQAGVV

-55 DAVIGATVKVKNAQT
+55 EGVIGATVKVKDAAT

-76 NGNFSLSVQKA
+76 DGNFTLNVNGA

-96 YLAKEVA
+96 YLTKEVP
-103 FNPGQTLNISIEED
+103 FTVGQTLNISIEED

-143 INKDRL
+143 INKE
-149 SKLPVTNVLQAVQG
+149 
-163 AAAGVINKDRLSKLP
+163 RLSKLP

-186 QGAAAGVTISQGSSI
+186 QGAAAGVTITQGSSI

-224 VVDGIPISKSGG
+224 VVDGVPISKSGG

-242 PSDIESMEI
+242 PGDIESMEI

-277 KDGKPSVSYNGYIG
+277 KDGKPSVSYNGYLG

-303 GSQIT
+303 GAQIT

-366 AEKIKYFISGDY
+366 ADNIKYFISGDY

-405 YLKIGTNSYI
+405 YLRIGTNSYI

-420 DGGRVNFLMAE
+420 DGGRVNFMMAE

-442 NGSYCIYPMY
+442 DGSYCIYPMY

-458 NPMRDVNQDHE
+458 NPMRDINQDHE
-469 RRQWNINLNGYADI
+469 RRQWNINLNAYAEL
-483 NFGNIWKPLDGLRYK
+483 NFGNIWKPLTGLTYK
-498 FNFGYSFVPRREN
+498 FNFGYSFVPKREN

-518 NDLNGYGYIFNAET
+518 NDPNGYGYIFNAET
-532 QSYTAENI
+532 QSRTVENI
-540 LTYAKDF
+540 LTYAKDIQ
-547 GKHHFDLTA
+547 KHHFDITL

-565 HDNTAAASKFI
+565 HDNTATGAKFI

-600 TTVSQMG
+600 KTVSQMG

-624 RDGSSVFGE
+624 RDGSSVFGS

-648 IANEKFMEKT
+648 IANEKFMEKAD
-658 QGWLNNLKLRL
+658 WLNNLKLRL

-681 YETLAKMSNAAI
+681 YETLAKMSNAAL
-693 TMDGQ
+693 TMNGQ

-726 DFGLLNNR
+726 DFGFLNNR

-756 KISGYSNVYMNMGK
+756 KVSGYSNVYMNMGK
-770 TANKGLEVTINS
+770 TANKGLEITINS

-790 TWGTNLVWSWN
+790 TWGTSLVWSWN
-801 KNEIKDLYGDEKSDI
+801 KNEIKDLYGDQKDDI

-839 KDEIERGDHLK
+839 KDEIERGDHLN

-916 SLLAMA
+916 SLLGTA
-922 SDEMGRRNSTTEIGY
+922 SDEMGRRNSTTEVGY

-945 EYRSL
+945 EFRSL

-970 KDITL
+970 KDVTL

-1004 TSWKGWDPESD
+1004 TSWKGWDPEAD

>member
-1 MKYANLILPS
+1 MKYAKLTLPS
-11 HKLCFVVALA
+11 KKLCFVMALA
-21 AGMIAVP
+21 AGMVAFP
-28 MPTMAEQAVQN
+28 LPTMAEQAVQN
-39 IQQAGVV
+39 VQQAGVV

-55 DAVIGATVKVKNAQT
+55 DAVIGATVKVKDAQT

-87 GTLVVSYIG
+87 GSIVVSYIG
-96 YLAKEVA
+96 YLTKEVA
-103 FNPGQTLNISIEED
+103 FTPGQSLNITIEED

-143 INKDRL
+143 
-149 SKLPVTNVLQAVQG
+149 
-163 AAAGVINKDRLSKLP
+163 INKDRLSKLP

-242 PSDIESMEI
+242 PGDIESMEI

-277 KDGKPSVSYNGYIG
+277 KDGKPSVSYNGYLG
-291 IEDFAHKMDFCN
+291 IEDFAKKMDFCN
-303 GSQIT
+303 GAQIT

-324 NDFVKNQ
+324 NDYVKNQ
-331 NEAEAQA
+331 NEADAQA
-338 AGRETDWLYDMVS
+338 AGKETDWLYDMVS

-366 AEKIKYFISGDY
+366 ADKIKYFISGDY

-442 NGSYCIYPMY
+442 DGSYCIYPMY

-469 RRQWNINLNGYADI
+469 RRQWNINLNAYADI
-483 NFGNIWKPLDGLRYK
+483 NFGNIWKPLEGLSYK
-498 FNFGYSFVPRREN
+498 FNFGYSFVPKREN

-518 NDLNGYGYIFNAET
+518 NDQNGYGYIFNAET
-532 QSYTAENI
+532 QSRTVENI
-540 LTYAKDF
+540 LTYAKDIK
-547 GKHHFDLTA
+547 KHHFDITL

-565 HDNTAAASKFI
+565 HDNTATGAKFI

-587 GGTQTAKS
+587 GATQTAKS

-600 TTVSQMG
+600 KTVSQMG

-624 RDGSSVFGE
+624 RDGSSVFGS
-633 DNKYGTFPSVALGWN
+633 DNKYGTFPSIALGWN
-648 IANEKFMEKT
+648 IANEKFMEKVD
-658 QGWLNNLKLRL
+658 WLNNLKLRL

-681 YETLAKMSNAAI
+681 YETLAKMSNAAL

-726 DFGLLNNR
+726 DFGILNNR
-734 INGNIDFYTSTTT
+734 INGNIDFYTSKTT

-756 KISGYSNVYMNMGK
+756 KISGYSNVYMNMGE
-770 TANKGLEVTINS
+770 TANKGLEITINS

-790 TWGTNLVWSWN
+790 TWGTSLVWSWN
-801 KNEIKDLYGDEKSDI
+801 KNEIKDLYGDKQDDL

-831 YEMVGIWQ
+831 YVMEGIWQ
-839 KDEIERGDHLK
+839 KDEIERGDHLNH
-850 WDPQAQPGDVK
+850 DPQAQPGDVK
-861 LRDVN
+861 LADLN
-866 GDGKIDPNDDKTIQ
+866 GDGKITPEGDKKIQ

-890 LTNTFT
+890 MTNTFT

-910 GLKRNN
+910 GLKRDN

-937 WTESNPSN
+937 WTESNPTN

-962 CDASFTRI
+962 RSAAFTRI

-975 SYQFPAQITNA
+975 SYQFPAQICNM
-986 LRISA
+986 LHLNA
-991 LTVYASARNLATF
+991 LTVYASGRNLFTF
-1004 TSWKGWDPESD
+1004 TDWKGWDPESD
-1015 ITQRGWGGYENNY
+1015 ITQRGWRDYENNY
-1028 PMTKSYV
+1028 PMTKSMV

>member
-1 MKYANLILPS
+1 M
-11 HKLCFVVALA
+11 KLCFAMALA
-21 AGMIAVP
+21 GGIMAFPLPA
-28 MPTMAEQAVQN
+28 MAEQAVQN
-39 IQQAGVV
+39 VQQAGVV

-55 DAVIGATVKVKNAQT
+55 DGVIGATVKVKDAQA
-70 GTVTDF
+70 GTVTDY
-76 NGNFSLSVQKA
+76 NGNFSLNVQKA

-96 YLAKEVA
+96 YLTKEIA
-103 FNPGQTLNISIEED
+103 FTPGQTLNITIEED

-143 INKDRL
+143 
-149 SKLPVTNVLQAVQG
+149 
-163 AAAGVINKDRLSKLP
+163 INKDRLSKLP

-242 PSDIESMEI
+242 PGDIESMEI

-277 KDGKPSVSYNGYIG
+277 KEGKPSVSYNGYVG
-291 IEDFAHKMDFCN
+291 FETFAHKMDFCD
-303 GSQIT
+303 GQQIT

-331 NEAEAQA
+331 NEADAQA

-351 QTGIIQDHNVTVNGG
+351 QTGIIHDHNVTVNGG

-384 LKGFNYKRYSLR
+384 LKGFNYKRYSMR

-405 YLKIGTNSYI
+405 YLRIGTNSYI

-420 DGGRVNFLMAE
+420 DGGRVNFMMAE

-442 NGSYCIYPMY
+442 DGSYCIYPMY

-458 NPMRDVNQDHE
+458 NPMRDINQDHE
-469 RRQWNINLNGYADI
+469 RRQWNINLNAYAEL
-483 NFGNIWKPLDGLRYK
+483 NFGNIWKPLSGLTYK
-498 FNFGYSFVPRREN
+498 FNFGYSFVPKREN

-518 NDLNGYGYIFNAET
+518 NDPNGYGYIFNAET
-532 QSYTAENI
+532 QSRTVENI
-540 LTYAKDF
+540 LTYAKDIQ
-547 GKHHFDLTA
+547 KHHFDITL
-556 LYASSRKKY
+556 LFASSRKKY
-565 HDNTAAASKFI
+565 HDNTATGAKFI

-600 TTVSQMG
+600 KTVSQMG

-624 RDGSSVFGE
+624 RDGSSVFGA

-648 IANEKFMEKT
+648 IANEKFMEKAD
-658 QGWLNNLKLRL
+658 WLNNLKLRL

-681 YETLAKMSNAAI
+681 YETLAKMSNAAL

-726 DFGLLNNR
+726 DFGFLNNR

-756 KISGYSNVYMNMGK
+756 KVSGYSNVYMNMGK
-770 TANKGLEVTINS
+770 TANKGLEITINS

-839 KDEIERGDHLK
+839 KDEIDRGDHLN

-916 SLLAMA
+916 SLLGTA
-922 SDEMGRRNSTTEIGY
+922 SDEMGRRNSTTEVGY

-945 EYRSL
+945 EFRSL

-970 KDITL
+970 KDVTL

-1004 TSWKGWDPESD
+1004 TSWKGWDPEAD

>member
-1 MKYANLILPS
+1 MKYANLTLPS
-11 HKLCFVVALA
+11 RKLCFVVALA

-39 IQQAGVV
+39 VQQAGVV

-55 DAVIGATVKVKNAQT
+55 DAVIGATVKVKDSQV
-70 GTVTDF
+70 GTVTNFD
-76 NGNFSLSVQKA
+76 GNFSLNVQKA
-87 GTLVVSYIG
+87 GRLVVSYIG
-96 YLAKEVA
+96 YLTKEVA
-103 FNPGQTLNISIEED
+103 FTPGQTLNIEIEED

-143 INKDRL
+143 
-149 SKLPVTNVLQAVQG
+149 
-163 AAAGVINKDRLSKLP
+163 INKDRLSKLP

-540 LTYAKDF
+540 LTYAKNF

>member
-1 MKYANLILPS
+1 MKNVHLSLPS
-11 HKLCFVVALA
+11 KKLCFAMALA
-21 AGMIAVP
+21 AGIMAFP
-28 MPTMAEQAVQN
+28 LPTMAEQAVQN
-39 IQQAGVV
+39 VQQAGVV

-55 DAVIGATVKVKNAQT
+55 DGVIGATVKVKDAAT
-70 GTVTDF
+70 GTVTDYD
-76 NGNFSLSVQKA
+76 GNFSLNVQKS
-87 GTLVVSYIG
+87 GTLVISYIG
-96 YLAKEVA
+96 YLTKEVA
-103 FNPGQTLNISIEED
+103 FTPGQTLNISIEED

-163 AAAGVINKDRLSKLP
+163 AAAGV
-178 VTNVLQAV
+178 
-186 QGAAAGVTISQGSSI
+186 TITQGSSI
-201 PGDAPSALVRGRN
+201 PGDAPTALVRGRN

-242 PSDIESMEI
+242 PNDIESMEI

-277 KDGKPSVSYNGYIG
+277 KDGKPTVSYNAYVGV
-291 IEDFAHKMDFCN
+291 EDFAKKLDYCN
-303 GSQIT
+303 GAQIT

-324 NDFVKNQ
+324 NDYVKNA

-338 AGRETDWLYDMVS
+338 AGKETDWLYDMIS
-351 QTGIIQDHNVTVNGG
+351 QTGIITDHNITVNGG

-431 AMSPYGKVYED
+431 AMSPYGKVYDE
-442 NGSYCIYPMY
+442 NGNYEQYPMY
-452 TESLFF
+452 SETLFF
-458 NPMRDVNQDHE
+458 NPMQYIDQDHE
-469 RRQWNINLNGYADI
+469 RRQWNINLNAYAEL

-498 FNFGYSFVPRREN
+498 FNFGYSYVPAREN
-511 YYNGAEQ
+511 YYNGVEEFNNAG
-518 NDLNGYGYIFNAET
+518 GYGYIWNAET
-532 QSYTAENI
+532 QSRTVENI
-540 LTYAKDF
+540 LTYAKDIQ
-547 GKHHFDLTA
+547 KHHFDITL

-565 HDNTAAASKFI
+565 HSNSASGSKFI
-576 NDELLWHNLGG
+576 NDELSWHNLGG
-587 GGTQTAKS
+587 GSTQTAGS

-600 TTVSQMG
+600 KTVSQMG
-607 RLNYSYD
+607 RLNYSFD

-624 RDGSSVFGE
+624 RDGSSVFGS

-658 QGWLNNLKLRL
+658 QSWLNNLKLRL

-681 YETLAKMSNAAI
+681 YETLAKMSNNAI
-693 TMDGQ
+693 TMDGAT
-698 SATALYPSSRMGN
+698 ATALNPSSRMGN
-711 SGLGWETT
+711 SSLGWETT

-726 DFGLLNNR
+726 DFGFLNNR
-734 INGNIDFYTSTTT
+734 INGNIDFYTSKTT

-756 KISGYSNVYMNMGK
+756 KISGYSNVYMNMGE
-770 TANKGLEVTINS
+770 TANKGLEITINS
-782 KNIVTKDF
+782 KNIVTKNF
-790 TWGTNLVWSWN
+790 TWGTSLVWSWN
-801 KNEIKDLYGDEKSDI
+801 KNEIKDLYGDKKDDL
-816 GNRWFIGEPISVIYD
+816 GNSWFIGEPISVIYD
-831 YEMVGIWQ
+831 YVMEGIWQ
-839 KDEIERGDHLK
+839 EDEIAAGKHLNQ
-850 WDPQAQPGDVK
+850 DPQAQAGDVK
-861 LRDVN
+861 LADLD
-866 GDGKIDPNDDKTIQ
+866 GDGKITPEGDKKIQ
-880 GQTTPKWIGG
+880 GQTTPKWTAG
-890 LTNTFT
+890 LTNTFS
-896 YKNLSLSIFIQTVQ
+896 YKGLTLSIFIQTAQ
-910 GLKRNN
+910 GHMRNN

-922 SDEMGRRNSTTEIGY
+922 ADEQGRRNSTTEVGY
-937 WTESNPSN
+937 WTPENKSD

-962 CDASFTRI
+962 CKANYTRI

-975 SYQFPAQITNA
+975 SYTFPENILNA
-986 LRISA
+986 IRLSGLTAYISG
-991 LTVYASARNLATF
+991 RNLYTF
-1004 TSWKGWDPESD
+1004 TSWKGWDPEAD
-1015 ITQRGWGGYENNY
+1015 ITQRGWSGYENNY
-1028 PMTKSYV
+1028 PMTKSLV

>member
-1 MKYANLILPS
+1 M
-11 HKLCFVVALA
+11 KLCFAMALA
-21 AGMIAVP
+21 AGMMAFP
-28 MPTMAEQAVQN
+28 LSTKAEQAVQN
-39 IQQAGVV
+39 VQQAGVV

-55 DAVIGATVKVKNAQT
+55 DAVIGATVKVKDAQT

-87 GTLVVSYIG
+87 GSIVVSYIG
-96 YLAKEVA
+96 YLTKEVA
-103 FNPGQTLNISIEED
+103 FTPGQSLNITIEED

-163 AAAGVINKDRLSKLP
+163 AAAGV
-178 VTNVLQAV
+178 
-186 QGAAAGVTISQGSSI
+186 TITQGSSI

-242 PSDIESMEI
+242 PGDIESMEI

-291 IEDFAHKMDFCN
+291 FENFAKKMDFCN
-303 GSQIT
+303 GAQIT

-324 NDFVKNQ
+324 NDYVKNQ
-331 NEAEAQA
+331 NEADAQA
-338 AGRETDWLYDMVS
+338 AGKETDWLYDMVS

-366 AEKIKYFISGDY
+366 ADKIKYFISGDY

-442 NGSYCIYPMY
+442 DGSYCIYPMY

-469 RRQWNINLNGYADI
+469 RRQWNINLNAYADI
-483 NFGNIWKPLDGLRYK
+483 NFGNIWKPLEGLSYK

-518 NDLNGYGYIFNAET
+518 NDQNGYGYIFNAET
-532 QSYTAENI
+532 QSRTVENI
-540 LTYAKDF
+540 LTYAKDIK
-547 GKHHFDLTA
+547 KHHFDITL

-565 HDNTAAASKFI
+565 HDNTATGAKFI

-587 GGTQTAKS
+587 GATQTAKS

-600 TTVSQMG
+600 KTVSQMG

-624 RDGSSVFGE
+624 RDGSSVFGS
-633 DNKYGTFPSVALGWN
+633 DNKYGTFPSIALGWN
-648 IANEKFMEKT
+648 IANEKFMEKVD
-658 QGWLNNLKLRL
+658 WLNNLKLRL

-681 YETLAKMSNAAI
+681 YETLAKMSNAAL

-726 DFGLLNNR
+726 DFGILNNR

-756 KISGYSNVYMNMGK
+756 KISGYSNVYMNMGE
-770 TANKGLEVTINS
+770 TANKGLEITINS

-790 TWGTNLVWSWN
+790 TWGTSLVWSWN
-801 KNEIKDLYGDEKSDI
+801 KNEIKDLYGDKQDDL

-831 YEMVGIWQ
+831 YVMEGIWQ
-839 KDEIERGDHLK
+839 KDEIERGDHLNH
-850 WDPQAQPGDVK
+850 DPQAQPGDVK
-861 LRDVN
+861 LADLN
-866 GDGKIDPNDDKTIQ
+866 GDGKITPEGDKKIQ

-890 LTNTFT
+890 MTNTFT

-910 GLKRNN
+910 GLKRDN

-937 WTESNPSN
+937 WTESNPTN

-962 CDASFTRI
+962 RSAAFTRI

-975 SYQFPAQITNA
+975 SYQFPAQICNM
-986 LRISA
+986 LHLNA
-991 LTVYASARNLATF
+991 LTVYASGRNLFTF
-1004 TSWKGWDPESD
+1004 TDWKGWDPESD

-1028 PMTKSYV
+1028 PMTKSMV

>member
-1 MKYANLILPS
+1 MKNVHLSLPS
-11 HKLCFVVALA
+11 KKLCFAMALA
-21 AGMIAVP
+21 AGIMAFP
-28 MPTMAEQAVQN
+28 LPTMAEQAVQN
-39 IQQAGVV
+39 VQQTGVV

-55 DAVIGATVKVKNAQT
+55 DGVIGATVKVKDAAT
-70 GTVTDF
+70 GTVTDYD
-76 NGNFSLSVQKA
+76 GNFSLNVQKS
-87 GTLVVSYIG
+87 GTLVISYIG
-96 YLAKEVA
+96 YLTKEVA
-103 FNPGQTLNISIEED
+103 FTPGQTLNISIEED

-163 AAAGVINKDRLSKLP
+163 AAAGV
-178 VTNVLQAV
+178 
-186 QGAAAGVTISQGSSI
+186 TITQGSSI
-201 PGDAPSALVRGRN
+201 PGDAPTALVRGRN

-242 PSDIESMEI
+242 PNDIESMEI

-277 KDGKPSVSYNGYIG
+277 KDGKPTVSYNAYVGV
-291 IEDFAHKMDFCN
+291 EDFAKKLDYCN
-303 GSQIT
+303 GAQIT

-324 NDFVKNQ
+324 NDYVKNA

-338 AGRETDWLYDMVS
+338 AGKETDWLYDMIS
-351 QTGIIQDHNVTVNGG
+351 QTGIITDHNITVNGG

-431 AMSPYGKVYED
+431 AMSPYGKVYDE
-442 NGSYCIYPMY
+442 NGNYEQYPMY
-452 TESLFF
+452 SETLFF
-458 NPMRDVNQDHE
+458 NPMQYIDQDHE
-469 RRQWNINLNGYADI
+469 RRQWNINLNAYAEL

-498 FNFGYSFVPRREN
+498 FNFGYSYVPAREN
-511 YYNGAEQ
+511 YYNGVEEFNNAG
-518 NDLNGYGYIFNAET
+518 GYGYIWNAET
-532 QSYTAENI
+532 QSRTVENI
-540 LTYAKDF
+540 LTYAKDIQ
-547 GKHHFDLTA
+547 KHHFDITL

-565 HDNTAAASKFI
+565 HSNSASGSKFI
-576 NDELLWHNLGG
+576 NDELSWHNLGG
-587 GGTQTAKS
+587 GSTQTAGS

-600 TTVSQMG
+600 KTVSQMG
-607 RLNYSYD
+607 RLNYSFD

-624 RDGSSVFGE
+624 RDGSSVFGS

-658 QGWLNNLKLRL
+658 QSWLNNLKLRL

-681 YETLAKMSNAAI
+681 YETLAKMSNNAI
-693 TMDGQ
+693 TMDGAT
-698 SATALYPSSRMGN
+698 ATALNPSSRMGN
-711 SGLGWETT
+711 SSLGWETT

-726 DFGLLNNR
+726 DFGFLNNR
-734 INGNIDFYTSTTT
+734 INGNIDFYTSKTT

-756 KISGYSNVYMNMGK
+756 KISGYSNVYMNMGE
-770 TANKGLEVTINS
+770 TANKGLEITINS
-782 KNIVTKDF
+782 KNIVTKNF
-790 TWGTNLVWSWN
+790 TWGTSLVWSWN
-801 KNEIKDLYGDEKSDI
+801 KNEIKDLYGDKKDDL

-831 YEMVGIWQ
+831 YVMEGIWQ
-839 KDEIERGDHLK
+839 EDEIAAGKHLNQ
-850 WDPQAQPGDVK
+850 DPQAQAGDVK
-861 LRDVN
+861 LADLD
-866 GDGKIDPNDDKTIQ
+866 GDGKITPEGDKKIQ
-880 GQTTPKWIGG
+880 GQTTPKWTAG
-890 LTNTFT
+890 LTNTFS
-896 YKNLSLSIFIQTVQ
+896 YKGLTLSIFIQTAQ
-910 GLKRNN
+910 GHMRNN

-922 SDEMGRRNSTTEIGY
+922 ADEQGRRNSTTEVGY
-937 WTESNPSN
+937 WTPENKSD

-962 CDASFTRI
+962 CKANYTRI

-975 SYQFPAQITNA
+975 SYTFPEHILNA
-986 LRISA
+986 IRLSGLTAYISG
-991 LTVYASARNLATF
+991 RNLYTF
-1004 TSWKGWDPESD
+1004 TSWKGWDPEAD
-1015 ITQRGWGGYENNY
+1015 ITQRGWSGYENNY
-1028 PMTKSYV
+1028 PMTKSLV

>member
-1 MKYANLILPS
+1 MKYAKLTLPS
-11 HKLCFVVALA
+11 KKLCFVMALA
-21 AGMIAVP
+21 AGLVTFP
-28 MPTMAEQAVQN
+28 LPTMAEQTVQN
-39 IQQAGVV
+39 ILQTGVV

-55 DAVIGATVKVKNAQT
+55 DPVIGATVKVKNAQA
-70 GTVTDF
+70 GTVTDYD
-76 NGNFSLSVQKA
+76 GNFVLNVHNP
-87 GTLVVSYIG
+87 GTLVITYIG
-96 YLAKEVA
+96 YLTKEVT
-103 FNPGQTLNISIEED
+103 FNLGQTLNITIEED

-163 AAAGVINKDRLSKLP
+163 AAAGV
-178 VTNVLQAV
+178 
-186 QGAAAGVTISQGSSI
+186 TISQGSSI
-201 PGDAPSALVRGRN
+201 PGDAPSALIRGRN

-242 PSDIESMEI
+242 PADIESMEI

-277 KDGKPSVSYNGYIG
+277 KDGKPTVSYNGYVG
-291 IEDFAHKMDFCN
+291 FEDFAKKMDFCN
-303 GSQIT
+303 GAQIT

-324 NDFVKNQ
+324 NDYVKNQ
-331 NEAEAQA
+331 NEAAAQA
-338 AGRETDWLYDMVS
+338 AGQETDWIYDMVS

-366 AEKIKYFISGDY
+366 AERIKYFISGDY

-384 LKGFNYKRYSLR
+384 LKGFNYKRYSMR
-396 MNIDADVTD
+396 MNVDADVTN

-431 AMSPYGKVYED
+431 AMSPYGQVYNED
-442 NGSYCIYPMY
+442 GSYCIYPMY

-469 RRQWNINLNGYADI
+469 RRQWNINLNAYAEMD
-483 NFGNIWKPLDGLRYK
+483 FGNIWKPLAGLRYK

-518 NDLNGYGYIFNAET
+518 NDQNGYGYIFNAET
-532 QSYTAENI
+532 QSRTVENI
-540 LTYAKDF
+540 LTYAKDIQ
-547 GKHHFDLTA
+547 KHHFDITL

-565 HDNTAAASKFI
+565 HDNTATGAKFI
-576 NDELLWHNLGG
+576 NDELSWHNLGG

-600 TTVSQMG
+600 KTVSQMG

-624 RDGSSVFGE
+624 RDGSSVFGN
-633 DNKYGTFPSVALGWN
+633 DNKFGVFPSVALGWN
-648 IANEKFMEKT
+648 IANEKFMEKA

-681 YETLAKMSNAAI
+681 YETLAKMSNNAL

-719 KTFNIGI
+719 KTFNIGL
-726 DFGLLNNR
+726 DFGFLNNR

-790 TWGTNLVWSWN
+790 TWGTSLVWSWN
-801 KNEIKDLYGDEKSDI
+801 KNEIKDLYGDQKDDL
-816 GNRWFIGEPISVIYD
+816 GNRWFIGQPISVIYD
-831 YEMVGIWQ
+831 YVMEGIWQ
-839 KDEIERGDHLK
+839 KDEIDRGDHLK
-850 WDPQAQPGDVK
+850 QDPQAQPGDVK
-861 LRDVN
+861 LADLD
-866 GDGKIDPNDDKTIQ
+866 GDGKITPEGDKKIQ

-896 YKNLSLSIFIQTVQ
+896 YKNLTLSIFIQTVQ
-910 GLKRNN
+910 GLKRDN

-937 WTESNPSN
+937 WTEANPSN

-962 CDASFTRI
+962 RSAAFTRV

-975 SYQFPAQITNA
+975 SYQFPAQICNM
-986 LRISA
+986 LHLNA
-991 LTVYASARNLATF
+991 LTVYASGRNLWTF

-1015 ITQRGWGGYENNY
+1015 ITQRGWRDYENNY
-1028 PMTKSYV
+1028 PMTKSMV

>member
-1 MKYANLILPS
+1 MKYAKLTLPS
-11 HKLCFVVALA
+11 KKLCFVMALA
-21 AGMIAVP
+21 AGMVAFP
-28 MPTMAEQAVQN
+28 LPTMAEQAVQN
-39 IQQAGVV
+39 VQQAGVV

-55 DAVIGATVKVKNAQT
+55 DAVIGATVKVKDAQT

-87 GTLVVSYIG
+87 GSIVVSYIG
-96 YLAKEVA
+96 YLTKEVA
-103 FNPGQTLNISIEED
+103 FTPGQSLNITIEED

-143 INKDRL
+143 
-149 SKLPVTNVLQAVQG
+149 
-163 AAAGVINKDRLSKLP
+163 INKDRLSKLP

-442 NGSYCIYPMY
+442 DGSYCIYPMY

-469 RRQWNINLNGYADI
+469 RRQWNINLNAYADI
-483 NFGNIWKPLDGLRYK
+483 NFGNIWKPLEGLSYK

-518 NDLNGYGYIFNAET
+518 NDQNGYGYIFNAET
-532 QSYTAENI
+532 QSRTVENI
-540 LTYAKDF
+540 LTYAKDIK
-547 GKHHFDLTA
+547 KHHFDITL

-565 HDNTAAASKFI
+565 HDNTATGAKFI

-587 GGTQTAKS
+587 GATQTAKS

-600 TTVSQMG
+600 KTVSQMG

-624 RDGSSVFGE
+624 RDGSSVFGS
-633 DNKYGTFPSVALGWN
+633 DNKYGTFPSIALGWN
-648 IANEKFMEKT
+648 IANEKFMEKVD
-658 QGWLNNLKLRL
+658 WLNNLKLRL

-681 YETLAKMSNAAI
+681 YETLAKMSNAAL

-726 DFGLLNNR
+726 DFGILNNR
-734 INGNIDFYTSTTT
+734 INGNIDFYTSKTT

-756 KISGYSNVYMNMGK
+756 KISGYSNVYMNMGE
-770 TANKGLEVTINS
+770 TANKGLEITINS

-790 TWGTNLVWSWN
+790 TWGTSLVWSWN
-801 KNEIKDLYGDEKSDI
+801 KNEIKDLYGDKQDDL

-831 YEMVGIWQ
+831 YVMEGIWQ
-839 KDEIERGDHLK
+839 KDEIERGDHLNH
-850 WDPQAQPGDVK
+850 DPQAQPGDVK
-861 LRDVN
+861 LADLN
-866 GDGKIDPNDDKTIQ
+866 GDGKITPEGDKKIQ

-890 LTNTFT
+890 MTNTFT

-962 CDASFTRI
+962 RSAAFTRI

-975 SYQFPAQITNA
+975 SYQFPAQICNM
-986 LRISA
+986 LHLNA
-991 LTVYASARNLATF
+991 LTVYASGRNLFTF
-1004 TSWKGWDPESD
+1004 TDWKGWDPESD

-1028 PMTKSYV
+1028 PMTKSMV

>member
-1 MKYANLILPS
+1 M
-11 HKLCFVVALA
+11 KLCFAMALA
-21 AGMIAVP
+21 AGIMAFP
-28 MPTMAEQAVQN
+28 LPTMAEQAVQN
-39 IQQAGVV
+39 VQQTGVV

-55 DAVIGATVKVKNAQT
+55 DGVIGATVKVKDAQA
-70 GTVTDF
+70 GTVTDY
-76 NGNFSLSVQKA
+76 NGNFSLNVQKA

-96 YLAKEVA
+96 YLTKEIA
-103 FNPGQTLNISIEED
+103 FTPGQTLNITIEED

-143 INKDRL
+143 
-149 SKLPVTNVLQAVQG
+149 
-163 AAAGVINKDRLSKLP
+163 INKDRLSKLP

-242 PSDIESMEI
+242 PGDIESMEI

-277 KDGKPSVSYNGYIG
+277 KEGKPSVSYNGYIG
-291 IEDFAHKMDFCN
+291 FENFAHKMDYCN
-303 GSQIT
+303 GAQIT

-396 MNIDADVTD
+396 MNIDADVTN

-420 DGGRVNFLMAE
+420 DGGRVNFMMAE

-442 NGSYCIYPMY
+442 DGSYCIYPMY

-458 NPMRDVNQDHE
+458 NPMRDINQDHE
-469 RRQWNINLNGYADI
+469 RRQWNINLNAYAEL
-483 NFGNIWKPLDGLRYK
+483 NFGNIWKPLTGLTYK
-498 FNFGYSFVPRREN
+498 FNFGYSFVPKREN

-518 NDLNGYGYIFNAET
+518 NDPNGYGYIFNAET
-532 QSYTAENI
+532 QSRTVENI
-540 LTYAKDF
+540 LTYAKDIQ
-547 GKHHFDLTA
+547 KHHFDITL

-565 HDNTAAASKFI
+565 HDNTATGAKFI

-600 TTVSQMG
+600 KTVSQMG

-624 RDGSSVFGE
+624 RDGSSVFGA
-633 DNKYGTFPSVALGWN
+633 DNKYGTFPSIALGWN
-648 IANEKFMEKT
+648 IANEKFMEKAD
-658 QGWLNNLKLRL
+658 WLNNLKLRL

-681 YETLAKMSNAAI
+681 YETLAKMSNAAL

-726 DFGLLNNR
+726 DFGFLNNR

-756 KISGYSNVYMNMGK
+756 KVSGYSNVYMNMGK
-770 TANKGLEVTINS
+770 TANKGLEITINS

-916 SLLAMA
+916 SLLGTA
-922 SDEMGRRNSTTEIGY
+922 SDEMGRRNSPTEIGY
-937 WTESNPSN
+937 WSESNPSN
-945 EYRSL
+945 EFRSL

-970 KDITL
+970 KDVTL
-975 SYQFPAQITNA
+975 SYQFPAQIVNA
-986 LRISA
+986 LHISA

-1004 TSWKGWDPESD
+1004 TSWKGWDPEAD

>member
-1 MKYANLILPS
+1 MKYAKLTLPTR
-11 HKLCFVVALA
+11 KLCFVMALA
-21 AGMIAVP
+21 AGMVAFP
-28 MPTMAEQAVQN
+28 LPTMAEQAVQDV
-39 IQQAGVV
+39 QQAGVV

-55 DAVIGATVKVKNAQT
+55 EGVIGATVKVKDAAT
-70 GTVTDF
+70 GTVTDYD
-76 NGNFSLSVQKA
+76 GNFTLNVQKA

-96 YLAKEVA
+96 YLTKEVA
-103 FNPGQTLNISIEED
+103 FTPGQTLNISIEED

-143 INKDRL
+143 INKE
-149 SKLPVTNVLQAVQG
+149 
-163 AAAGVINKDRLSKLP
+163 RLSKLP

-224 VVDGIPISKSGG
+224 VVDGVPISKSGG

-242 PSDIESMEI
+242 PGDIESMEI

-277 KDGKPSVSYNGYIG
+277 KDGKPSVSYNGYLG
-291 IEDFAHKMDFCN
+291 VEDFAHKMDFCN
-303 GSQIT
+303 GAQIT

-317 NPGETMY
+317 NAGETMH
-324 NDFVKNQ
+324 NDYVKNA

-338 AGRETDWLYDMVS
+338 AGQETDWIYDMVS

-366 AEKIKYFISGDY
+366 ADKIKYFISGDY

-384 LKGFNYKRYSLR
+384 LKGFNYKRYSFR

-431 AMSPYGKVYED
+431 AMSPYGKVYDE
-442 NGSYCIYPMY
+442 NGNYEQYPMY
-452 TESLFF
+452 SETLFF
-458 NPMRDVNQDHE
+458 NPMQYIDQDHE
-469 RRQWNINLNGYADI
+469 RRQWNINLNAYAELD
-483 NFGNIWKPLDGLRYK
+483 FGNIWKPLSGLRYK

-511 YYNGAEQ
+511 YYNGEAQ
-518 NDLNGYGYIFNAET
+518 FNTSGGYGYIFNAET
-532 QSYTAENI
+532 QSYTSENI
-540 LTYAKDF
+540 LSYAKDF
-547 GKHHFDLTA
+547 GKHHIDLTA

-565 HDNTAAASKFI
+565 HQNSATGSKFI
-576 NDELLWHNLGG
+576 NDELSWHNLGG
-587 GGTQTAKS
+587 GSTQTSGS
-595 YTDLY
+595 YSDLY

-607 RLNYSYD
+607 RVNYSYD

-624 RDGSSVFGE
+624 RDGSSVFGD
-633 DNKYGTFPSVALGWN
+633 DNKYGVFPSVALGWN
-648 IANEKFMEKT
+648 LANEKFMEKYD
-658 QGWLNNLKLRL
+658 WLNNLKIRL

-681 YETLAKMSNAAI
+681 YETLAKMTNAAI
-693 TMDGQ
+693 AMDGA

-711 SGLGWETT
+711 TGLSWETT
-719 KTFNIGI
+719 KTFNFGI
-726 DFGLLNNR
+726 DFGFLNNR

-770 TANKGLEVTINS
+770 TANKGLEITINS

-790 TWGTNLVWSWN
+790 TWGTSLVWSWN
-801 KNEIKDLYGDEKSDI
+801 KNEIKDLYGDQKDDI

-831 YEMVGIWQ
+831 YVMEGIWQ

-850 WDPQAQPGDVK
+850 QDPQAQPGDVK
-861 LRDVN
+861 LKDIN
-866 GDGKIDPNDDKTIQ
+866 GDGKIDPEDDKVIQ

-916 SLLAMA
+916 SLLGMA
-922 SDEMGRRNSTTEIGY
+922 GDEMGRRNTTTEVGY
-937 WTESNPSN
+937 WTESNQSN
-945 EYRSL
+945 EFRSL

-962 CDASFTRI
+962 SDASYTRI

-975 SYQFPAQITNA
+975 SYQFPAHICNM
-986 LRISA
+986 LHLNA
-991 LTVYASARNLATF
+991 LTVYASGRNLATF
-1004 TSWKGWDPESD
+1004 TSWVGWDPEAD
-1015 ITQRGWGGYENNY
+1015 ITQRGWRDYENNY

>member
-1 MKYANLILPS
+1 MKNVHLSLPS
-11 HKLCFVVALA
+11 KKLCFAMALA
-21 AGMIAVP
+21 AGIMAFP
-28 MPTMAEQAVQN
+28 LPTMAEQAVQN
-39 IQQAGVV
+39 VQQTGVV

-55 DAVIGATVKVKNAQT
+55 DGVIGATVKVKDAAT
-70 GTVTDF
+70 GTVTDYD
-76 NGNFSLSVQKA
+76 GNFSLNVQKA

-96 YLAKEVA
+96 YLTKEIA
-103 FNPGQTLNISIEED
+103 FTPGQTLNITIEED

-143 INKDRL
+143 
-149 SKLPVTNVLQAVQG
+149 
-163 AAAGVINKDRLSKLP
+163 INKDRLSKLP

-242 PSDIESMEI
+242 PGDIESMEI

-277 KDGKPSVSYNGYIG
+277 KEGKPSVSYNGYIG
-291 IEDFAHKMDFCN
+291 FENFAHKMDYCN
-303 GSQIT
+303 GAQIT

-338 AGRETDWLYDMVS
+338 AGRETDWLYDMIS

-366 AEKIKYFISGDY
+366 AEKVKYFISGDY

-405 YLKIGTNSYI
+405 YLRIGTNSYI

-420 DGGRVNFLMAE
+420 DGGRVNFMMAE

-442 NGSYCIYPMY
+442 DGSYCIYPMY

-458 NPMRDVNQDHE
+458 NPMRDINQDHE
-469 RRQWNINLNGYADI
+469 RRQWNINLNAYAEL
-483 NFGNIWKPLDGLRYK
+483 NFGNIWKPLTGLTYK
-498 FNFGYSFVPRREN
+498 FNFGYSFVPKREN

-518 NDLNGYGYIFNAET
+518 NDPNGYGYIFNAET
-532 QSYTAENI
+532 QSRTVENI
-540 LTYAKDF
+540 LTYAKDIQ
-547 GKHHFDLTA
+547 KHHFDITL

-565 HDNTAAASKFI
+565 HDNTATGAKFI

-600 TTVSQMG
+600 KTVSQMG

-624 RDGSSVFGE
+624 RDGSSVFGS
-633 DNKYGTFPSVALGWN
+633 DNKYGTFPSIALGWN
-648 IANEKFMEKT
+648 IANEKFMEKAD
-658 QGWLNNLKLRL
+658 WLNNLKLRL

-681 YETLAKMSNAAI
+681 YETLAKMSNAAL

-726 DFGLLNNR
+726 DFGFLNNR

-756 KISGYSNVYMNMGK
+756 KVSGYSNVYMNMGK
-770 TANKGLEVTINS
+770 TANKGLEITINS

-839 KDEIERGDHLK
+839 KDEIERGDHLN

-916 SLLAMA
+916 SLLGTA
-922 SDEMGRRNSTTEIGY
+922 SDEMGRRNSPTEIGY
-937 WTESNPSN
+937 WSESNPSN
-945 EYRSL
+945 EFRSL

-970 KDITL
+970 KDVTL
-975 SYQFPAQITNA
+975 SYQFPAQIINA

-1004 TSWKGWDPESD
+1004 TSWKGWDPEAD